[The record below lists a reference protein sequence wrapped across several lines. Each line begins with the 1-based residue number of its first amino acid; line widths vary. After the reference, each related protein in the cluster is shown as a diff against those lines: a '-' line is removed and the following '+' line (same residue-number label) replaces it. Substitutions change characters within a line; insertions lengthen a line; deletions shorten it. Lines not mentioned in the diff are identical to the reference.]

1 MDTKQYQDYLIK
13 TAESLLAI
21 DSPSGFTHHA
31 SDHIIDIA
39 KDLGY
44 PVYRNKI
51 GNVIVTADGEDSED
65 AVALSAHID
74 TLGLM
79 VRSVTAEG
87 YLMITPVGGPILPTL
102 DGEYCRIHTREGKI
116 YTGTVLS
123 LSPAIHVFADA
134 STRPR
139 DEQNMAVR
147 IDEIVHTK
155 EDVEAL
161 GIRPGDFVCYDPKTT
176 FTESGFLKSR
186 FIDDKGCASILI
198 TLLKI
203 MKDQNLKPK
212 KKSYF
217 CFSTH
222 EEIGYGGATLPK
234 DIKELLVVDMGCVGS
249 DLSCTEEQVS
259 ICAKDS
265 LGPYDWDMT
274 SRLVALS
281 KEHEI
286 DAVTDIYPRYNS
298 DAAAL
303 WKAGYD
309 TSAALIGPGVHAS
322 HGMERTHIKGIMNT
336 LRLSAAYL
344 GILG

>member
-1 MDTKQYQDYLIK
+1 MNFEQHQDFLIK
-13 TAESLLAI
+13 TAGSLLAI
-21 DSPSGFTHHA
+21 DSPSGFTDRA
-31 SDHIIDIA
+31 AQYVLDTVSE
-39 KDLGY
+39 LGY
-44 PVYRNKI
+44 SAYRNNI
-51 GNVIVTADGEDSED
+51 GNVIVPVEGENNDES
-65 AVALSAHID
+65 VALSAHID

-79 VRSVTAEG
+79 VRSITSEG
-87 YLMITPVGGPILPTL
+87 YLMLTAIGSPILPTL
-102 DGEYCRIHTREGKI
+102 DGEYCRIHTLEGKI
-116 YTGTVLS
+116 YTGTILS

-139 DEQNMAVR
+139 DDQNMAVR
-147 IDEIVHTK
+147 IDEIVHSK
-155 EDVEAL
+155 EDVESL

-203 MKDQNLKPK
+203 MKEQNIKPA

-222 EEIGYGGATLPK
+222 EEIGYGGATLPR
-234 DIKELLVVDMGCVGS
+234 DISELLVVDMGCVGS

-259 ICAKDS
+259 ICSKDT
-265 LGPYDWDMT
+265 LGPYDREMT
-274 SRLVALS
+274 CRLMSLS
-281 KEHEI
+281 KEHQI

-298 DAAAL
+298 DAGAL

-309 TSAALIGPGVHAS
+309 TRAALIGPGVHAS

-336 LRLSAAYL
+336 MKLCAAYL
-344 GILG
+344 GML